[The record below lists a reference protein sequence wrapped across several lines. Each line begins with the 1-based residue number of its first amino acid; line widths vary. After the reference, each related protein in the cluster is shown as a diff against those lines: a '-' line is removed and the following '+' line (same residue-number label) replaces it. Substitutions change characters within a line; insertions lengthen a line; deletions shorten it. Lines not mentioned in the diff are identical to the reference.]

1 MKPGV
6 LARRLA
12 SNAMRLLPVTAYGQV
27 VRREAIG
34 LCYHVVGDRPL
45 PHVSPLYPFK
55 TVAQFRAD
63 LLWLKAHFRFA
74 SYPELMEARDAGRP
88 LGPNRVFL
96 SFDDGYAECFSVVRP
111 MLLELGIPCTFFL
124 TTGVIGNGEALA
136 FNQVA
141 LCEEAMKA
149 MDAGRVRTIMDEM
162 RAAPG
167 RPLADP
173 EALSAWIRPEL
184 RNPDSPAHATLARLV
199 ELAGVDVDAFLR
211 TSPYLTAEQVKQMA
225 AEGFSFGGHSRLHW
239 HLGSVTGPGHGERVE
254 HEIVESC
261 RVAAELSGASRV
273 PFAFPYDGFGLDRG
287 LVADVLRRNP
297 SIGPVFGTGGVARES
312 DAVLHRMIVDHPPK
326 RPGVPSTLPG
336 VFRDAYLAEALR
348 VLSGAST
355 EPPG

>member
-1 MKPGV
+1 V
-6 LARRLA
+6 LARRVA
-12 SNAMRLLPVTAYGQV
+12 SNAMRLLPVTAYGRV
-27 VRREAIG
+27 LRREPIG
-34 LCYHVVGDRPL
+34 LCYHVVSDRPV

-63 LLWLKAHFRFA
+63 LLWLKNDFRFV
-74 SYPELMEARDAGRP
+74 SYPELMAARDAGRP

-111 MLLELGIPCTFFL
+111 VLLELGIPCTFFL
-124 TTGVIGNGEALA
+124 TTDVVGNRRALA

-141 LCEEAMKA
+141 LCVEAMRA
-149 MDAGRVRTIMDEM
+149 MDGGRARAILDEM
-162 RAAPG
+162 GAAAG

-173 EALSAWIRPEL
+173 ERLSAWMRPAL
-184 RNPDSPAHATLARLV
+184 RNPDSPAYATLARLV
-199 ELAGVDVDAFLR
+199 ELAGVDVDAFLA
-211 TSPYLTAEQVKQMA
+211 TQPYLAAEQVKQMA

-239 HLGSVTGPGHGERVE
+239 HLGSIDGNDRVE
-254 HEIVESC
+254 REIVESC

-287 LVADVLRRNP
+287 LLADVLRRNP
-297 SIGPVFGTGGVARES
+297 FIGPLFGTGGVAYEA
-312 DAVLHRMIVDHPPK
+312 DAVLHRMIVDHPPR

-336 VFRDAYLAEALR
+336 VFRDAYLSEALR
-348 VLSGAST
+348 LLGGARA

>member
-1 MKPGV
+1 V
-6 LARRLA
+6 LARRVA
-12 SNAMRLLPVTAYGQV
+12 SNAMRLLPVTAYGRV
-27 VRREAIG
+27 IRREAIG
-34 LCYHVVGDRPL
+34 LCYHVVSDGPL

-63 LLWLKAHFRFA
+63 LLWLKAHFRFV

-111 MLLELGIPCTFFL
+111 MLLELGVPCTFFI
-124 TTGVIGNGEALA
+124 TTDVIGNGQALA

-141 LCEEAMKA
+141 LCVEAMKA
-149 MDAGRVRTIMDEM
+149 MDGERVRAIMEEM
-162 RAAPG
+162 RPAAD

-173 EALSAWIRPEL
+173 HALSAWIRPAL
-184 RNPDSPAHATLARLV
+184 RNPDSPAYATLARLV
-199 ELAGVDVDAFLR
+199 ELAGVDVGAFLR
-211 TSPYLTAEQVKQMA
+211 TKPYLAAEQVRQMA

-239 HLGSVTGPGHGERVE
+239 HLGSVAGAERVE
-254 HEIVESC
+254 HEIVESS

-287 LVADVLRRNP
+287 LVVDVLRRNP
-297 SIGPVFGTGGVARES
+297 FIGPVFGTGGVARES
-312 DAVLHRMIVDHPPK
+312 DAVLHRMIVDDPPK
-326 RPGVPSTLPG
+326 RRRVPSTLPG

-348 VLSGAST
+348 VLSGASAQ
-355 EPPG
+355 PPG

>member
-1 MKPGV
+1 MTPGV
-6 LARRLA
+6 LAHRVA
-12 SNAMRLLPVTAYGQV
+12 SNAMRLLPVTAYGRV
-27 VRREAIG
+27 IRREAIG
-34 LCYHVVGDRPL
+34 LCYHVVGDGPL

-63 LLWLKAHFRFA
+63 LLWLKASFRFV
-74 SYPELMEARDAGRP
+74 SFPELMEARDAGRP

-111 MLLELGIPCTFFL
+111 MLLELGIPCTFFI
-124 TTGVIGNGEALA
+124 TTDVIGNGQALA

-141 LCEEAMKA
+141 LCVAALRA
-149 MDAGRVRTIMDEM
+149 MDGGQARAILDEIAVEAGH
-162 RAAPG
+162 PF
-167 RPLADP
+167 ADA
-173 EALSAWIRPEL
+173 EALSAWIRPAL
-184 RNPDSPAHATLARLV
+184 RNPDSPAYATLARLV
-199 ELAGVDVDAFLR
+199 ALAGVDVDAFLR
-211 TSPYLTAEQVKQMA
+211 TRPYLAAEQVKQMA

-239 HLGSVTGPGHGERVE
+239 HLGSIDGPERVE

-261 RVAAELSGASRV
+261 RVAAELSGAPRV

-287 LVADVLRRNP
+287 LLADVLRRNP
-297 SIGPVFGTGGVARES
+297 FIGPLFGTGGVARE

-348 VLSGAST
+348 VLRGAP
-355 EPPG
+355 EQPAG

>member
-1 MKPGV
+1 V
-6 LARRLA
+6 FARRVA
-12 SNAMRLLPVTAYGQV
+12 SNAMRLLPVTAYGRV
-27 VRREAIG
+27 IRREAIG

-63 LLWLKAHFRFA
+63 LLWLRDNFRFV

-111 MLLELGIPCTFFL
+111 MLLELGVPCTFFI
-124 TTGVIGNGEALA
+124 TTDVIGNRRALA

-141 LCEEAMKA
+141 LCVEAMRA
-149 MDAGRVRTIMDEM
+149 MDGWRVRAVLDEM
-162 RAAPG
+162 EAAAG

-173 EALSAWIRPEL
+173 GALSAWIRPAL
-184 RNPDSPAHATLARLV
+184 RNPDSPAYATLARLE
-199 ELAGVDVDAFLR
+199 ELAGVDLDAFLR
-211 TSPYLTAEQVKQMA
+211 TGPYLTAEQVKQMA

-239 HLGSVTGPGHGERVE
+239 HLGSIAGPERVE

-261 RVAAELSGASRV
+261 RVAAALSGASRV

-287 LVADVLRRNP
+287 LLAGVLRRNP
-297 SIGPVFGTGGVARES
+297 FIAPVFGTGGVAGES
-312 DAVLHRMIVDHPPK
+312 DAVLHRMIVDHPP
-326 RPGVPSTLPG
+326 RRRGVPSTLPG
-336 VFRDAYLAEALR
+336 VFRDAYLSEALR
-348 VLSGAST
+348 LLGGASA